1 MLEALNAFFTT
12 FKAAVFVPVFI
23 FVIALAMGVKP
34 KKAFFLRPVCG
45 RRPRGLLPRHWHLQ
59 PHPVTDH

>member
-23 FVIALAMGVKP
+23 FVIV
-34 KKAFFLRPVCG
+34 
-45 RRPRGLLPRHWHLQ
+45 HWQ
-59 PHPVTDH
+59 WE

>member
-23 FVIALAMGVKP
+23 FVIALAM
-34 KKAFFLRPVCG
+34 
-45 RRPRGLLPRHWHLQ
+45 
-59 PHPVTDH
+59 